1 MSATKTTT
9 VTKLVTITATA
20 EAPTPTST
28 EPPVPVG
35 PATTIGRDGV
45 FVVGTDVAPG
55 TYKTAGPASGGPI
68 CSWARLNKLA
78 SITDMDAIIKNGNEM
93 GPGFVTIEPSDVAFA
108 TQLCQPWQKI
118 G

>member
-9 VTKLVTITATA
+9 VTQLVTITATA

-28 EPPVPVG
+28 EPPG
-35 PATTIGRDGV
+35 PATTISRDGV

-55 TYKTAGPASGGPI
+55 TYKTAGPSNGSI

>member
-1 MSATKTTT
+1 MNATKTTT
-9 VTKLVTITATA
+9 VTQLVTITATA

-28 EPPVPVG
+28 EPPVPAG
-35 PATTIGRDGV
+35 PATTLSTNGV

-55 TYKTAGPASGGPI
+55 TYKTAGPAEGSAI

-78 SITDMDAIIKNGNEM
+78 SITDMDAIIKNGNEL